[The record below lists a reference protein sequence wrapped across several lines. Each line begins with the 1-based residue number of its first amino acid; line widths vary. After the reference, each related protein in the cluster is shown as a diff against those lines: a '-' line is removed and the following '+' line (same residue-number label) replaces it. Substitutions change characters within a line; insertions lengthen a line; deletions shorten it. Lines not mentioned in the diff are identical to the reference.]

1 MNIKKVVKESAL
13 FALCEGGMC
22 ILMAVILALVKNFD
36 LSLILG
42 TVAGW
47 AVSVCYYVSIITFV
61 DMAAGKA
68 EEGNVE
74 GGQKLLQMSRSLR
87 MIGVF
92 LLLVI
97 LAITK
102 VFNVLALFLPL
113 LFVRPALAIAD
124 ALQGKG
130 ATK

>member
-36 LSLILG
+36 LSLIWG

-47 AVSVCYYVSIITFV
+47 AVSVCYYVSIIVFV
-61 DMAAGKA
+61 DIAASKA
-68 EEGNVE
+68 ENNDVE
-74 GGQKLLQMSRSLR
+74 GGQKLIQLSRSMR

-92 LLLVI
+92 LLLIV

-102 VFNVLALFLPL
+102 VFNVLALVLPL
-113 LFVRPALAIAD
+113 LFVRPSLAIAD
-124 ALQGKG
+124 ALQRKG
-130 ATK
+130 AN

>member
-42 TVAGW
+42 AVAGW
-47 AVSVCYYVSIITFV
+47 AVSVCYYVSIIVFV
-61 DMAAGKA
+61 DIAASKA
-68 EEGNVE
+68 ENNDVE
-74 GGQKLLQMSRSLR
+74 GGQKLIQLSRSMR

-92 LLLVI
+92 LLLIV

-102 VFNVLALFLPL
+102 VFNVLALVLPL
-113 LFVRPALAIAD
+113 LFVRPSLAIAD
-124 ALQGKG
+124 ALQRKG
-130 ATK
+130 AN